1 MDQSNY
7 DLNDMLGVLK
17 RRKWQFLLTLGL
29 LAVLTLVITFAWPPV
44 YRSVAT
50 ILIEEEDIPS
60 ELVSTTITSYA
71 DQQIQVITQRVM
83 TSDNLLPIIDEMGLY
98 EDQSDRLTRSELV
111 DMAREATTM
120 DMVSA
125 DVIDPRNGRPTQAT
139 IAFMLGFDHATAG
152 VAQRVA
158 SKLVTLYLNENFEI
172 RRLRS
177 SETSDFMSREASRL
191 NAEISELE
199 QQIAKFR
206 SENDGYLPT
215 SFEANVK
222 LMERAE
228 TSILETDQRLTAL
241 EDRRIYYETQLAQTS
256 PDDSNAGIMS
266 SGQQLAAL
274 RAEYR
279 NRLALYG
286 ENHPDVARLSRQ
298 IEGLEAQEAAA
309 DPEVMSA
316 ELASAQGELASAR
329 ERYTDSHPEV
339 QRLMRVVSGLEE
351 ELAEQADSGAGSA
364 ATQNTAT
371 NPVYVELLGAYN
383 RVQAEMRSLVGK
395 RQVQAQRLG
404 ELQDMLSKTPEREL
418 QFNNLT
424 RDLANLRAKYQDVK
438 AKELDAKLAEEVE
451 SSKRGQRFSLI
462 EPPIVPVTP
471 HSPNRLA
478 IMFLGLVLSL
488 AMAVALVAI
497 LESLDGAIRGSNA
510 VVELL
515 GAAPLAVIPYIHT
528 DAHPHTRSRRRILMI
543 LGGIIL
549 AIVIVLTATHLFV
562 GELPVLWFKTLRRLG
577 I

>member
-29 LAVLTLVITFAWPPV
+29 LAVLTLIITFAWPPV

-98 EDQSDRLTRSELV
+98 TEQSDRLTRSELV
-111 DMAREATTM
+111 DMAREAVTM
-120 DMVSA
+120 EMVSA

-228 TSILETDQRLTAL
+228 TAILDSDQRLTAL
-241 EDRRIYYETQLAQTS
+241 EDRRLYYETQLAQTS
-256 PDDSNAGIMS
+256 PDGGS
-266 SGQQLAAL
+266 SGVMSPAQQLAAL
-274 RAEYR
+274 KAEYR

-286 ENHPDVARLSRQ
+286 ENHPDVARLTRQ
-298 IEGLEAQEAAA
+298 IEGLEAQDAAA
-309 DPEVMSA
+309 TPEAMSE
-316 ELASAQGELASAR
+316 ELASAKGALAAAR

-339 QRLMRVVSGLEE
+339 QRLLRVVSGLEQ
-351 ELAEQADSGAGSA
+351 ELSEASA
-364 ATQNTAT
+364 ADGAATTQNTAT

-395 RQVQAQRLG
+395 RQVQAQRLS
-404 ELQDMLSKTPEREL
+404 ELQDMLAKTPEREL
-418 QFNNLT
+418 QFNDLT

-497 LESLDGAIRGSNA
+497 LESLDGAIRGSSA

-528 DAHPHTRSRRRILMI
+528 DAHPHTRSRRRILMT
-543 LGGIIL
+543 LAGIIV
-549 AIVIVLTATHLFV
+549 AIAIVLTATHVFV